1 MAGTVL
7 RSSYTHAWQV
17 SLLVVLALSCLNA
30 FSQSPIGHRTLQFTD
45 PARNNRQVPAEVYY
59 PAESAGNNTPVL
71 AGAFP
76 VIVFGHG
83 YLMPYSA
90 YGYFRDAMVPE
101 GYVVVFPTTE
111 GSLFPSHI
119 NFGLDL
125 AFLVGAMQNEG
136 TTPSSPFYQHIDT
149 TSAIMGHSMGGGAAF
164 LACQGNTLPTAV
176 VTFAAAETTP
186 SAIAAASGVSL
197 PSLVLAASED
207 CVTPPANNQV
217 PMYDALAG
225 ACKVFVSIT
234 GGGHCY
240 FADYNLQCSLG
251 ETGCQQNF
259 TISRE
264 QQQDAALDFTRPFL
278 DWFLK
283 KDYSAWLSFNDS
295 LNLSQRITSAIDCTV
310 TGAELPGLRS
320 GMRLFPNPAADVVT
334 LQAGVADASLA
345 TVRILDPAGRVALTC
360 RTVCTNGLLTLDVSA
375 LPAGFWVVSVDTGKN
390 RGYLKLTK
398 R

>member
-1 MAGTVL
+1 MAGAVSK
-7 RSSYTHAWQV
+7 SSYHHVRQV
-17 SLLVVLALSCLNA
+17 SLLAVFALLCLKA
-30 FSQSPIGHRTLQFTD
+30 FSQYPVGHRTLQFTD
-45 PARNNRQVPAEVYY
+45 PARNNRQIPAEVYY
-59 PAESAGNNTPVL
+59 PAESAGNNTPVM

-101 GYVVVFPTTE
+101 GYFVVFPTTE
-111 GSLFPSHI
+111 GSLFPNHL

-136 TTPSSPFYQHIDT
+136 TTPASPFYKHVDT
-149 TSAIMGHSMGGGAAF
+149 TSAVMGHSMGGGASF
-164 LACQGNTLPTAV
+164 LACQGNTLPTAM

-186 SAIAAASGVSL
+186 SAIAAAAGVGI
-197 PSLVLAASED
+197 PSLVFAASED
-207 CVTPPANNQV
+207 CVTPPATNQV

-225 ACKVFVSIT
+225 ACKVFVSIN

-278 DWFLK
+278 DYFLRQN
-283 KDYSAWLSFNDS
+283 YSAWITFNDS
-295 LNLSQRITSAIDCTV
+295 LNMSQRITSAIDCTV
-310 TGAELPGLRS
+310 AGAESPGLS
-320 GMRLFPNPAADVVT
+320 GGMRLFPNPAADVVT
-334 LQAGVADASLA
+334 LQAGVADARVA
-345 TVRILDPAGRVALTC
+345 MVRILDPAGRVVQTYRAS
-360 RTVCTNGLLTLDVSA
+360 CTNGLLTLDVSA
-375 LPAGFWVVSVDTGKN
+375 LPAGFWVVSVDTRQG